1 MKQSIQLNHGQ
12 KVIPA
17 IGLGVFNV
25 EDGDTVNDAVVGAIR
40 QGYRHIDTAAVYEN
54 EEGVSVGI
62 RKGMGDYFEI
72 HQTTSNR
79 RTLRCT

>member
-25 EDGDTVNDAVVGAIR
+25 EDGDTVIDAVVGEIR

-54 EEGVSVGI
+54 EEGFGVGI
-62 RKGMGDYFEI
+62 RKGMGDYFEN